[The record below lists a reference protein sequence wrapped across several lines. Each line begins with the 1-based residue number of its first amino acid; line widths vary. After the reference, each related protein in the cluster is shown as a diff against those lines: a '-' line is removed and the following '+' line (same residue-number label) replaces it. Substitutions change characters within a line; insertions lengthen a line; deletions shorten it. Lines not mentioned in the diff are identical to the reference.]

1 MTDALDAP
9 RRLLAELDAETRQEE
24 ARLQTMLSQGHDF
37 FHSRIHQALPQMGDH
52 DLDGFAREAGALA
65 AMVEPQE

>member
-1 MTDALDAP
+1 MTDPLAVP

-24 ARLQTMLSQGHDF
+24 HRLHTMLTDGHDY

-65 AMVEPQE
+65 SMVNQA

>member
-1 MTDALDAP
+1 MIDALAAP

-24 ARLQTMLSQGHDF
+24 RRLQAMLTDGHDH
-37 FHSRIHQALPQMGDH
+37 FHSRIHRALPQMGDH

-65 AMVEPQE
+65 AMVEPQG